1 MQPGQQAGRPN
12 VETAGAAGQL
22 GQLGQTSAQIP
33 ALPAPAGA
41 PGAAGG
47 FALPAPTVPR
57 SSAAPAAGTSAWHTS
72 MQPATPAIQ
81 LQSPGSIPDD
91 LPSQPA
97 RAPTLTAQMR
107 AVQPPDVAK
116 QALSELAV
124 LSREL
129 IALPALLEANGL
141 ARTNR
146 HQYFDAVQ
154 AYVGLA
160 RLSWEAVAEERL
172 EQSGAEPEYRQQA
185 IAVARRVSQLQQEC
199 RSLSAN
205 TAFQLPRKVPPRWRR
220 RTRLARRGLNAF
232 QDRIAAT
239 PDALAMGRG
248 LFALRGYAGLASGG
262 RFELGLLGLLLGG
275 TLSLLVLA
283 GLGVAFAIAAALA
296 GPGLV
301 PGQWIVLGLAI
312 VCAWVCTLL
321 LGTRGPLPL
330 DLLLGASV
338 FSITRSTRNI
348 RRGSPVVAGL
358 LRAWWIVVGVLGP
371 LATLAALALSVRQ
384 IVQAGPLATPADP
397 IQATT
402 LAANLLLA
410 VFLPAAMVSFAAVLL
425 LALLVYLVTLLRGV
439 AELAGGTSWIAS
451 ARRYALA
458 PMLAALVP
466 LQGALL
472 AGTWIATTAA
482 GWQTSVLLAITLDGT
497 TLSLTLRGLAL
508 FLALALPY
516 ALLVELPYRS
526 GMARWRRSW
535 LRDLAERRAD
545 VESHVR
551 RLSVPDPDSGTQD
564 TSEENLRAMQY
575 DMVLLQFYQSKL
587 DDVRH
592 TASGPNALGAVLF
605 ALVVFAV
612 VALGV
617 DMTAAAAA
625 HLVGGAIGPTIARLI
640 GR

>member
-1 MQPGQQAGRPN
+1 MQPAQSGRP
-12 VETAGAAGQL
+12 EAEKLAAAGQMG
-22 GQLGQTSAQIP
+22 GQMP
-33 ALPAPAGA
+33 
-41 PGAAGG
+41 
-47 FALPAPTVPR
+47 ALPAPTVPVV
-57 SSAAPAAGTSAWHTS
+57 PVVPVVAAGSARPDTGGAHRTS
-72 MQPATPAIQ
+72 MQPAMQRSPMQPAMQ

-91 LPSQPA
+91 LPAEPA

-107 AVQPPDVAK
+107 SVQPPDVAK
-116 QALSELAV
+116 QALSELTV

-146 HQYFDAVQ
+146 RSYFDAVQ

-199 RSLSAN
+199 RTLSAN
-205 TAFQLPRKVPPRWRR
+205 TAFQLPRTVPSQWRR

-232 QDRIAAT
+232 QDRITAT

-248 LFALRGYAGLASGG
+248 LFALRGYAALAAGR
-262 RFELGLLGLLLGG
+262 RFELGLLGLLLNA

-283 GLGVAFAIAAALA
+283 GLGGAFAIAAALA
-296 GPGLV
+296 GPGIV
-301 PGQWIVLGLAI
+301 PAQAIALEAAI
-312 VCAWVCTLL
+312 VCAWLAVLL

-338 FSITRSTRNI
+338 FSLTRSTRNI
-348 RRGSPVVAGL
+348 QPGAPLVAGL
-358 LRAWWIVVGVLGP
+358 LRAWWIVVGVLGM
-371 LATLAALALSVRQ
+371 LATLGALALSVRD
-384 IVQAGPLATPADP
+384 IVRAGLPATPTDP

-402 LAANLLLA
+402 LAASLLIGG
-410 VFLPAAMVSFAAVLL
+410 FLPAAMVSLAAL
-425 LALLVYLVTLLRGV
+425 LALALPVYLVTFLRGA
-439 AELAGGTSWIAS
+439 AELAGGASWIAP

-458 PMLAALVP
+458 PALTALAP
-466 LQGALL
+466 IEGALL
-472 AGTWIATTAA
+472 VGTWLATTTA
-482 GWQTSVLLAITLDGT
+482 GWQERALLTATLGGT
-497 TLSLTLRGLAL
+497 TLTLTPRGLAL

-516 ALLVELPYRS
+516 LLLVELPYRR
-526 GMARWRRSW
+526 GMARWRRNW

-551 RLSVPDPDSGTQD
+551 RLSVPDPESGTQD
-564 TSEENLRAMQY
+564 TSDENLRAMQY
-575 DMVLLQFYQSKL
+575 DMVLLQFYQSKME
-587 DDVRH
+587 DVSH
-592 TASGPNALGAVLF
+592 TPSGPYAPGAVLF

-612 VALGV
+612 VALGLDV
-617 DMTAAAAA
+617 AATPALQ
-625 HLVGGAIGPTIARLI
+625 LVGSTVGPAIARVI

>member
-1 MQPGQQAGRPN
+1 MQPAQQSGRP
-12 VETAGAAGQL
+12 EAEKLGAAVQVGQA
-22 GQLGQTSAQIP
+22 GQTSGQVP
-33 ALPAPAGA
+33 
-41 PGAAGG
+41 
-47 FALPAPTVPR
+47 ALPAPTVPR
-57 SSAAPAAGTSAWHTS
+57 VSAAPDAAIARRAS
-72 MQPATPAIQ
+72 MQPAAPAIQ

-91 LPSQPA
+91 LPPEPA

-129 IALPALLEANGL
+129 IALPALLEASGL
-141 ARTNR
+141 ARSNR
-146 HQYFDAVQ
+146 RSYFNAVQ

-199 RSLSAN
+199 RTLSAN
-205 TAFQLPRKVPPRWRR
+205 TAFQLPRKVPSLWRR

-239 PDALAMGRG
+239 PDALTMGRG
-248 LFALRGYAGLASGG
+248 LFALRGYAGLAAGR
-262 RFELGLLGLLLGG
+262 RFELGLLSTLLTT

-283 GLGVAFAIAAALA
+283 GLGGAFAIAAALA
-296 GPGLV
+296 GPG
-301 PGQWIVLGLAI
+301 IVSAQAIALELAF
-312 VCAWVCTLL
+312 VLAWVCVLL
-321 LGTRGPLPL
+321 VGTRGPLPL

-348 RRGSPVVAGL
+348 KSGSPVVAGL

-371 LATLAALALSVRQ
+371 LATLAAFGLGVRD
-384 IVQAGPLATPADP
+384 IVQAGPPATPSDP
-397 IQATT
+397 IQATA
-402 LAANLLLA
+402 LAASLLLTA
-410 VFLPAAMVSFAAVLL
+410 FLPAAMVSFAALLL
-425 LALLVYLVTLLRGV
+425 LALPVYLVTLLRGA
-439 AELAGGTSWIAS
+439 AELAGGASWIAG

-458 PMLAALVP
+458 PVLAALVP
-466 LQGALL
+466 ITGALL
-472 AGTWIATTAA
+472 VGVWLATTAA
-482 GWQTSVLLAITLDGT
+482 GWQQSILLAVSLNGA

-516 ALLVELPYRS
+516 LLLVELPYRG
-526 GMARWRRSW
+526 GMAHWRRSW
-535 LRDLAERRAD
+535 LHDLTERRAD

-551 RLSVPDPDSGTQD
+551 RLSVPDPESGTQD
-564 TSEENLRAMQY
+564 TSDENLRAMQY
-575 DMVLLQFYQSKL
+575 DMVLLQFYQSKM

-592 TASGPNALGAVLF
+592 TPGSPYALASVVF
-605 ALVVFAV
+605 ALVVFAI
-612 VALGV
+612 VALAL
-617 DMTAAAAA
+617 DAAASPAA
-625 HLVGGAIGPTIARLI
+625 QLVGGALGPTIARLI